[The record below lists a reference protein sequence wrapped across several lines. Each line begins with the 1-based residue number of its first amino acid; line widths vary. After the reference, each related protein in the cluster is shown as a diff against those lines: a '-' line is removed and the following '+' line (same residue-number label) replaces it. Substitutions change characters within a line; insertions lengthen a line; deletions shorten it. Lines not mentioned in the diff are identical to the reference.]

1 MRYNIGMKYVLKEL
15 KNAIEIGKI
24 ANVHFFEFEKNFFTE
39 NDTHPFFELV
49 FVASGELMVFSD
61 DYNGKLRKNEMI
73 IHRAGARHS
82 LSCTAKNAPTIVV
95 IGFTATG
102 EELADFSRL
111 PTALDEWAVKQ
122 LAEIVREGRNVFAP
136 PYDVPA
142 VLDMKKKKSQPFGAE
157 QMLKNLLE
165 RFLIGIVREHRYHV
179 EAHTHEQGTP
189 AVREIVS
196 YVADNFTEKITLDE
210 LAFLFKTNRT
220 TLCREFRHATGMTVV
235 EYINDKKLTAAKQ
248 RIKESDLTFT
258 EISDEL
264 GFLSIHYFTR
274 FFKAKTGMSPK
285 AYREAVRGK

>member
-1 MRYNIGMKYVLKEL
+1 MKYVLKEL
-15 KNAIEIGKI
+15 KSAIEVTKI

-39 NDTHPFFELV
+39 NDTHPFSELV

-95 IGFTATG
+95 IGFSVKG
-102 EELADFSRL
+102 EGLDDFSFT
-111 PTALDEWAVKQ
+111 PTLLGEGGVKG
-122 LAEIVREGRNVFAP
+122 LAEIVKEGRNVFAP

-142 VLDMKKKKSQPFGAE
+142 VLDMKKKKSQPFGSE

-165 RFLIGIVREHRYHV
+165 GFLIGLLREHHYHLAS
-179 EAHTHEQGTP
+179 EGGSERQMP
-189 AVREIVS
+189 AVREVVS
-196 YVADNFTEKITLDE
+196 YVEDNFTEKITLDE

-220 TLCREFRHATGMTVV
+220 TLCREFKRATGMTVV
-235 EYINDKKLTAAKQ
+235 EYISDKKLAIAKQ
-248 RIKESDLTFT
+248 KIKESDLTFT

-285 AYREAVRGK
+285 AYREKMRKEQI